1 MVGVKQGGSF
11 KASVPSEVIIRG
23 SDTSTLITRSAVAS
37 RRLEEM
43 CGFAYLHR
51 RTFESCKDR
60 LGSSCCSR
68 RANYTVSYGC
78 CASHRLSSTP
88 RSCIYGHDWRSLS
101 RSLYQQAPCRNHK
114 YKHQRYGSL
123 HDFGILPISP
133 VLIRP
138 LSTLMATFPPAE
150 LQYQLDHKDDDV
162 SRQLEAFFI
171 VCMLL
176 SACFVAARLAS
187 RRMMKLGVQVDDYT
201 ILASLVR
208 MSYADQN
215 RVRK

>member
-1 MVGVKQGGSF
+1 
-11 KASVPSEVIIRG
+11 
-23 SDTSTLITRSAVAS
+23 
-37 RRLEEM
+37 
-43 CGFAYLHR
+43 
-51 RTFESCKDR
+51 
-60 LGSSCCSR
+60 
-68 RANYTVSYGC
+68 
-78 CASHRLSSTP
+78 
-88 RSCIYGHDWRSLS
+88 
-101 RSLYQQAPCRNHK
+101 
-114 YKHQRYGSL
+114 
-123 HDFGILPISP
+123 
-133 VLIRP
+133 
-138 LSTLMATFPPAE
+138 MATFPPAE